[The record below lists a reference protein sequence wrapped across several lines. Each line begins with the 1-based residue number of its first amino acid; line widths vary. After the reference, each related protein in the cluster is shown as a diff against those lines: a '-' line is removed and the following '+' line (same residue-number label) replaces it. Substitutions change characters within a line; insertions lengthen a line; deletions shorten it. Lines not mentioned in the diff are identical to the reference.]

1 MKGCVTTNGTISLGD
16 DENVAKLNG
25 GDGCTTL
32 NILKTTEMYSYF
44 KKNTLVKVPKTI
56 SRHSLLFIIVMSES
70 EVKVKSLSR
79 A

>member
-44 KKNTLVKVPKTI
+44 KSMSFMVCQLYLSK
-56 SRHSLLFIIVMSES
+56 LLYFKMY
-70 EVKVKSLSR
+70 

>member
-16 DENVAKLNG
+16 YENVAKLNG

-44 KKNTLVKVPKTI
+44 KSMSFMVCQLYLSK
-56 SRHSLLFIIVMSES
+56 LLYFKMY
-70 EVKVKSLSR
+70 